1 MNLEPREVEYHWQRL
16 LLHQARFPAGRGR
29 KIDLRTA
36 AFDYFLNETNLLV
49 EPLVMEREALRRT
62 ELMAYFDHL
71 TGLHNYAYFESEIKT
86 EVARAKRYDTS
97 LCLLLVDLDDF
108 KLVNDT
114 LGHRAGNDVLR
125 EVGHLLRKRLRSSD
139 LVALFGGDEFAA
151 LLHRTDAEDGRRVAD
166 NLCVNIDQQLRQGSL
181 AQLERPVTA
190 SFGLSA
196 LPIKR
201 KTKCSCSSSPTKRCI
216 KRSARAA
223 IAWSSRSHSL
233 RGWRTASSFWRVVRP
248 DEPASDI
255 AGKRHHTPPH
265 PSDYRHRSQ
274 DSARPFAP
282 PVLEKNPERED
293 DERQHDEVVFGELK
307 DVGRAEPRS
316 QEIEPEKRRDGGD
329 RERAS
334 ESVAA
339 SPQRAI

>member
-1 MNLEPREVEYHWQRL
+1 MRRTPERPARVIPLFELEVAVLKNQQLESVIQTPLDAVLHADKSRQEVERDHIFRFFRLNLEPREVEYHWQRL

-139 LVALFGGDEFAA
+139 LVARFGGDEFAT

-196 LPIKR
+196 LPNQAEDEVQLFELADKALYQAKR
-201 KTKCSCSSSPTKRCI
+201 
-216 KRSARAA
+216 A
-223 IAWSSRSHSL
+223 
-233 RGWRTASSFWRVVRP
+233 GGNRVV
-248 DEPASDI
+248 
-255 AGKRHHTPPH
+255 
-265 PSDYRHRSQ
+265 
-274 DSARPFAP
+274 FA
-282 PVLEKNPERED
+282 
-293 DERQHDEVVFGELK
+293 
-307 DVGRAEPRS
+307 
-316 QEIEPEKRRDGGD
+316 
-329 RERAS
+329 
-334 ESVAA
+334 
-339 SPQRAI
+339 